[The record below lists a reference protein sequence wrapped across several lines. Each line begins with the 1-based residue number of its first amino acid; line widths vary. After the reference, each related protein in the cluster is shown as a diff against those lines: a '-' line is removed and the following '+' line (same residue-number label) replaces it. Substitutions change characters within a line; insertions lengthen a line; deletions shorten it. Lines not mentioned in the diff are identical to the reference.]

1 MRTNV
6 ILATPDPLGTAI
18 RALLAGRYGEGAMD
32 APDALP
38 LRRLLRPGDDVRE
51 VSLLLEAAFGV
62 ALPDH
67 ATERLH
73 TVGDLVHSVRTC
85 LWTAGARHRMPR
97 AA

>member
-1 MRTNV
+1 MRTNA
-6 ILATPDPLGTAI
+6 ILATPDPLGRAI
-18 RALLAGRYGEGAMD
+18 RALLAGRYGDAATD
-32 APDALP
+32 APDTLP

-62 ALPDH
+62 ALPER

-73 TVGDLVHSVRTC
+73 TVGDLVHTVRAC
-85 LWTAGARHRMPR
+85 VWMAGARHRMPR